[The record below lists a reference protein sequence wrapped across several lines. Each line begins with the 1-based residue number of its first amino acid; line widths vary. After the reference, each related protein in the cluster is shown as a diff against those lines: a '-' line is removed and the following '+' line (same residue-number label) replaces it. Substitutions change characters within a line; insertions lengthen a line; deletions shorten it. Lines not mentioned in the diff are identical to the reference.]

1 MKSKSAAAP
10 FGIWMILFTIV
21 PLALVAWFAFTDEQ
35 GAFTL
40 NNIRQIADYADT
52 FLHSIGLG
60 ALSTALCLLL
70 GYPLAYGISRK
81 AHRVQQTMILLI
93 MLPMWM
99 NFLLRTYAWMSIL
112 ENRGFLNQFLSLF
125 GVQLNMINTDGAVV
139 LGMVYDFLPFMVLPL
154 YSVMT
159 KLDPRV
165 MEAAQDLGANQLQV
179 FRRVILPLS
188 KPGIVS
194 GITMVFMPAVTTFA
208 ISRLLGNG
216 MIYLIGDAIENYFIT
231 FSNRNVGSALSLVL
245 MVLIIISIGLLR
257 KADPKGEGGA
267 LW

>member
-81 AHRVQQTMILLI
+81 I
-93 MLPMWM
+93 PM
-99 NFLLRTYAWMSIL
+99 
-112 ENRGFLNQFLSLF
+112 
-125 GVQLNMINTDGAVV
+125 
-139 LGMVYDFLPFMVLPL
+139 
-154 YSVMT
+154 
-159 KLDPRV
+159 
-165 MEAAQDLGANQLQV
+165 
-179 FRRVILPLS
+179 
-188 KPGIVS
+188 
-194 GITMVFMPAVTTFA
+194 
-208 ISRLLGNG
+208 
-216 MIYLIGDAIENYFIT
+216 
-231 FSNRNVGSALSLVL
+231 
-245 MVLIIISIGLLR
+245 
-257 KADPKGEGGA
+257 
-267 LW
+267 